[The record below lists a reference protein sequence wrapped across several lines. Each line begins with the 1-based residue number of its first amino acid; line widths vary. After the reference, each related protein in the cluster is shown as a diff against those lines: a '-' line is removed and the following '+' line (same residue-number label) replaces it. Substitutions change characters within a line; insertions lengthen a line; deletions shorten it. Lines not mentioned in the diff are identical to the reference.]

1 MRIADVQ
8 ALADAHRPLY
18 HATLTP
24 LRECFQEMLRK
35 MVLWLDQRLQGKD
48 LRPAQK
54 RVATDILCGLCEA
67 LVAGGDGA
75 MRALHDRHSRHSL
88 QRKEQDAAAG
98 MAHMQGATQAEQ
110 ARRDAARAKKKPT
123 AAQRKA
129 EQQQEDAETVLR
141 KVFRQLASALHPDR
155 ERDPAEH
162 RRKTA
167 LMSEANAAYGR
178 QDLMAL
184 LQIQLR
190 IEQADSRSLSQLPEE
205 KSSP

>member
-1 MRIADVQ
+1 
-8 ALADAHRPLY
+8 
-18 HATLTP
+18 
-24 LRECFQEMLRK
+24 
-35 MVLWLDQRLQGKD
+35 MVLWLDQRLHGKD

-67 LVAGGDGA
+67 LVAGGDEA

-110 ARRDAARAKKKPT
+110 ARRDAARANKKPT

-162 RRKTA
+162 RRKTV

-205 KSSP
+205 KIESMSLLLKQQEIGRASCRDRV